1 MPTFKIRK
9 SNKGIFSEENLNKAL
24 NDVRSNKMSLRKASQ
39 VYEIP
44 LTTLHRYKKNLNSG
58 ETEIKKLTMVTTQVS
73 SLL

>member
-1 MPTFKIRK
+1 
-9 SNKGIFSEENLNKAL
+9 
-24 NDVRSNKMSLRKASQ
+24 MSLKKASQ

>member
-58 ETEIKKLTMVTTQVS
+58 KTEIKKFTMVTTQVS